1 MALDNS
7 KLESLLDKVHQHAG
21 DAVDGVERDYRD
33 AFLAAHEALSML
45 MDERK
50 NWREMV
56 ARATEEYQ
64 GDEGI

>member
-33 AFLAAHEALSML
+33 ACLAAHEALSML
-45 MDERK
+45 MDE
-50 NWREMV
+50 REMV